1 MSAPNVVLE
10 LLQISYETVRT
21 TYPFQ
26 KTSAVRTYPYMGHFM
41 YKYSNINVLYTSYN
55 YFELTWN
62 AM

>member
-26 KTSAVRTYPYMGHFM
+26 KTSAFSTYSSMGHFM
-41 YKYSNINVLYTSYN
+41 YKYLNINVLYTSYN

-62 AM
+62 SM

>member
-26 KTSAVRTYPYMGHFM
+26 KTSAVRTYTYMGPFM

-62 AM
+62 SM

>member
-26 KTSAVRTYPYMGHFM
+26 KTSAFSTYSYVVHFM

-62 AM
+62 SM